1 MSIRRHKSGCYKIST
16 PVWEY
21 SFCIAFSNDDAQKLT
36 NGNLEKDD
44 YFAAVVEFKNDPPL
58 MILCDKSHN
67 SIAHECHH
75 LLCILLKDKG
85 SYVSIENQEP
95 TAYLAGYIAEQVY
108 KCREM
113 YDLRITSREDKG
125 E

>member
-1 MSIRRHKSGCYKIST
+1 MSIRRHKSGCYKIDI

-21 SFCIAFSNDDAQKLT
+21 TFHIAFSNESVEALT
-36 NGNLEKDD
+36 RGNVEKKD
-44 YFAAVVEFKNDPPL
+44 YFAAVIEFKDDPPI
-58 MILCDKSHN
+58 MVLCDTSHN

-75 LLCILLKDKG
+75 LLCALLRKKG
-85 SYVSIENQEP
+85 SFVSLENQEP

-113 YDLRITSREDKG
+113 YDLRIISREDKG